1 MVLDII
7 SGKNA
12 MKNKVTQIER
22 ARIIKRTLG
31 VPVAARYLKNRNWTI
46 EASLFILAGR

>member
-1 MVLDII
+1 MVLDIV

-12 MKNKVTQIER
+12 MVNKVTQIER

-31 VPVAARYLKNRNWTI
+31 VKVAARYLKARNWSI
-46 EASLFILAGR
+46 EATLFILTGR